1 MWPIRIFYAGGV
13 FERGGGREMQ
23 EIAAL
28 LLKIRLRGVPGQA
41 WAVQRLKR
49 LDLSMQDLVAADGIE
64 PSTYGL

>member
-13 FERGGGREMQ
+13 FKRGGGRETQ
-23 EIAAL
+23 EIAVL
-28 LLKIRLRGVPGQA
+28 RLKIRLRSVPEQA